1 MTQALN
7 ESYRALIQATFAASN
22 NGTIH
27 FGQVIGQLFSVGVEA
42 YQVDYRAGRA
52 TYYLPSGDTVD
63 LDFARPEQ
71 GIADTFSTDAL
82 RAAIRGAQQGT
93 VMYPEFKLLSQ
104 QAGCIGYTVW
114 IAGRHVSYFGR
125 RGEVH
130 IERFPD

>member
-1 MTQALN
+1 MAQASN
-7 ESYRALIQATFAASN
+7 DSCRALIQSTFTASN
-22 NGTIH
+22 NGSIH
-27 FGQVIGQLFSVGVEA
+27 FGQVIGQLISAGVEA

-52 TYYLPSGDTVD
+52 TYYLPNGATFD
-63 LDFARPEQ
+63 LDFTRPQQ
-71 GIADTFSTDAL
+71 GIADTFDVAAI

-93 VMYPEFKLLSQ
+93 VMYPEFKVLSQ

>member
-1 MTQALN
+1 MTQPLK
-7 ESYRALIQATFAASN
+7 ESCRALIQATFAASN

-125 RGEVH
+125 CGEVH

>member
-1 MTQALN
+1 MTQTIN
-7 ESYRALIQATFAASN
+7 ESCRALIQQTFMASN

-27 FGQVIGQLFSVGVEA
+27 FGQVIGQLLSAGVEA

-52 TYYLPSGDTVD
+52 TYYLPSGATLD

-71 GIADTFSTDAL
+71 GIADIFNADAL
-82 RAAIRGAQQGT
+82 RAAIRGAQQGS

-114 IAGRHVSYFGR
+114 ITGRHVSYFGR
-125 RGEVH
+125 GGEVH

>member
-1 MTQALN
+1 MTQTIN
-7 ESYRALIQATFAASN
+7 ESCRTLIQQTFMASN

-27 FGQVIGQLFSVGVEA
+27 FGQVIGQLLSAGVEA

-52 TYYLPSGDTVD
+52 TYYLPSGATLD

-71 GIADTFSTDAL
+71 GIADFFNADAL
-82 RAAIRGAQQGT
+82 RAAILGAQQGS

-114 IAGRHVSYFGR
+114 ITGRHVSYVGR
-125 RGEVH
+125 CGEVH
-130 IERFPD
+130 IERFPA